1 MHGSTS
7 IGGHIVK
14 RTLILGVAALVL
26 AVLAPSIGTQGVF
39 GTAVAQAGTSVT
51 DPAAP
56 VDPNAD
62 PNADPNVDPNADP
75 NAPDQNTGDE
85 SQCPGAAGA
94 GAHASGEDCPVTP
107 PPATPTPAPVTPTPT
122 APAPKKHTRKKSGGG
137 SGVAG
142 KSQQRAALPVVE
154 HTTTPV
160 VDTDTGTV
168 PQGGIQ
174 AGAGGTAGDGTVAA
188 LLLGSGALALMLM
201 AGGLAL
207 RRRGFES

>member
-1 MHGSTS
+1 
-7 IGGHIVK
+7 VK
-14 RTLILGVAALVL
+14 RILILGVAALVL
-26 AVLAPSIGTQGVF
+26 AVLAPSIGTGVS
-39 GTAVAQAGTSVT
+39 VAQAGTTVT

-62 PNADPNVDPNADP
+62 PNA
-75 NAPDQNTGDE
+75 PDVNTGDE
-85 SQCPGAAGA
+85 SSCSADGAKL

-107 PPATPTPAPVTPTPT
+107 PPAATPAPVTPAPVT
-122 APAPKKHTRKKSGGG
+122 PAPESTKKKKSSGG

-142 KSQQRAALPVVE
+142 KTEKRKSAGSLPVVQS
-154 HTTTPV
+154 TTTTV
-160 VDTDTGTV
+160 ADTDTGTI

-174 AGAGGTAGDGTVAA
+174 AGGGGTANDGTALA
-188 LLLGSGALALMLM
+188 LLLGSGALVLTLM

>member
-1 MHGSTS
+1 
-7 IGGHIVK
+7 VK
-14 RTLILGVAALVL
+14 RILILGVAALAL
-26 AVLAPSIGTQGVF
+26 AVLAPTIGTHGVS
-39 GTAVAQAGTSVT
+39 VAQAGTTVT

-62 PNADPNVDPNADP
+62 PNA
-75 NAPDQNTGDE
+75 PDVNTGDE
-85 SQCPGAAGA
+85 SNCGASGA
-94 GAHASGEDCPVTP
+94 SLRAHASGEDCPVTP
-107 PPATPTPAPVTPTPT
+107 PPPAPVTPAPVTPAPLT
-122 APAPKKHTRKKSGGG
+122 PAPEAKKKHKKSSGG

-142 KSQQRAALPVVE
+142 KTQTSASLPVVQS
-154 HTTTPV
+154 TTTTV
-160 VDTDTGTV
+160 ADTDTGTI

-174 AGAGGTAGDGTVAA
+174 AGAGGTADDGIAAA